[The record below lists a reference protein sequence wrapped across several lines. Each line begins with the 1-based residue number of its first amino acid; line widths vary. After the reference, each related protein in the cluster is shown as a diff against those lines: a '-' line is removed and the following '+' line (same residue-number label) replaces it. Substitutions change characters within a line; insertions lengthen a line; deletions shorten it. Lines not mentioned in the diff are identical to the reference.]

1 LGKFKV
7 KGMIRY
13 IKRLWNGMDEQDKIL
28 TIYLLFLAVL
38 VFISTF

>member
-1 LGKFKV
+1 
-7 KGMIRY
+7 MIRY

-38 VFISTF
+38 VLVSTT